1 MSQKSDFGLIGL
13 AVMGQNLVL
22 NVESR
27 GFQVSVY
34 NRTTSVTDEFIAKH
48 PGKKLVGAKT
58 LEEFV
63 QSLAT
68 PRKIHIMVKSTA
80 VKDHERD
87 AVDAVIE
94 QLIPLLDQ
102 GDIVIDGGNS
112 FYQTTER
119 RDAYLAEKGLRFI
132 GAGVSG
138 GEEGARKGP
147 SIMPGGPA
155 STWEV
160 MKPIFESIA
169 AKVDGEPCVIHIGPG
184 GAGHYVKMI
193 HNGIEY
199 GDMQL
204 ICEAY
209 NLFKNAGFT
218 TDEMAAIFNEWNE
231 GDLLS
236 YLIQITGKALEQK
249 DPETGTPIVELIVDK
264 AGQKGTGQWTLL
276 NAAENAVVIS
286 TINAAVEARI
296 LSSQKK
302 QRVAASKEL
311 AGPKVNITA
320 DKAELVKKVH
330 DALYASK
337 IISYAQGLDLIKTMG
352 EKKGW
357 GLDLGRI
364 AAIWRGGCIIRAKF
378 LNRITDAY
386 RSNPGLVN
394 LMLDPFFKDVLAQ
407 TQQNW
412 REVVALATLN
422 GIPVPAF
429 SASLGYY
436 DSYRAERLPA
446 NLLQAQ
452 RDFFGAHTY
461 ERLDK
466 PEGEFFHTEWPEVI
480 G

>member
-1 MSQKSDFGLIGL
+1 MSEQSDFGLIGL

-27 GFQVSVY
+27 GFRVSVY
-34 NRTTSVTDEFIAKH
+34 NRTAATTDAFVAQH
-48 PGKKLVGAKT
+48 AGKRIVGAPT
-58 LEEFV
+58 LEGFVRSLAAPRRVMLMV
-63 QSLAT
+63 QSGA
-68 PRKIHIMVKSTA
+68 
-80 VKDHERD
+80 

-94 QLIPLLDQ
+94 QLIPLLAP

-112 FYQTTER
+112 LYTDTER
-119 RDAYLAEKGLRFI
+119 RDAWLSAQGLRFI

-160 MKPIFESIA
+160 MRPIFESIA
-169 AKVDGEPCVIHIGPG
+169 ARVDGEPCVMHIGPG
-184 GAGHYVKMI
+184 GAGHFVKMV

-209 NLFKNAGFT
+209 HLFKAAGFAT
-218 TDEMAAIFNEWNE
+218 AEIAAVFNQWNE
-231 GDLLS
+231 GDLQS
-236 YLIQITGKALEQK
+236 YLIQITGRALEQI
-249 DPETGTPIVELIVDK
+249 DLETGQPIVELILDK
-264 AGQKGTGQWTLL
+264 AGQKGTGRWTLL
-276 NAAENAVVIS
+276 NAAENAVVVS
-286 TINAAVEARI
+286 TINAAVEARV
-296 LSSQKK
+296 LSSQKA
-302 QRVAASKEL
+302 QRLVASRAL
-311 AGPKVNITA
+311 QGPTPAIQST
-320 DKAELVKKVH
+320 KAELVAKVH

-337 IISYAQGLDLIKTMG
+337 VISYTQGLDLMRSMS

-357 GLDLGRI
+357 ALDLGGI
-364 AAIWRGGCIIRAKF
+364 AAIWRGGCIIRARF
-378 LNRITDAY
+378 LNRITEAY
-386 RSNPGLVN
+386 RRDPGLSN
-394 LMLDPFFKDVLAQ
+394 LMLDPFFKDLLNR
-407 TQQNW
+407 TQQAW
-412 REVVALATLN
+412 RDVVALAVTN
-422 GIPVPAF
+422 GVPVPAF

-436 DSYRAERLPA
+436 DSLRSERLPA

-461 ERLDK
+461 ERIDK
-466 PEGEFFHTEWPEVI
+466 PAGQTFHTDWPEII